1 MPDESFQNHIY
12 VVILCGGGGTRV
24 WPLSINKK
32 PKQFIKFYSDKTL
45 FQETV
50 ARALTLTD
58 INKIVII
65 TNEKYLEEIKKEVP
79 EIPLS
84 NIIAEPMKKNTAL
97 AMGVAAAFVYEN
109 DQDGVIV
116 NLASDHVITNQEL
129 CTKTYKTGAK
139 IAFMQ
144 HKLIAIGITPTF
156 AHPGLGYI
164 EKGEQLQVVDELPIS
179 KVASFKEKPTVEV
192 AQQFIDS
199 GKYLWNANNYIWRA
213 DDILAC
219 FDELSPSIGKQIR
232 LIQPLLLSQKQNE
245 ALNKYYPDTPE
256 EPIDTAISEKT
267 DNLYVLPGDFGWN
280 DIGGWQVVYELG
292 KKDENNN
299 VTIKASDSADKLP
312 IIFQQSEGNLIY
324 STKQPVAVLGLDNI
338 VVVDTGI
345 GLLVCDRKKSNDVKN
360 IVTELQKKGYDNLV

>member
-1 MPDESFQNHIY
+1 
-12 VVILCGGGGTRV
+12 
-24 WPLSINKK
+24 
-32 PKQFIKFYSDKTL
+32 
-45 FQETV
+45 
-50 ARALTLTD
+50 
-58 INKIVII
+58 
-65 TNEKYLEEIKKEVP
+65 
-79 EIPLS
+79 
-84 NIIAEPMKKNTAL
+84 
-97 AMGVAAAFVYEN
+97 
-109 DQDGVIV
+109 
-116 NLASDHVITNQEL
+116 
-129 CTKTYKTGAK
+129 
-139 IAFMQ
+139 
-144 HKLIAIGITPTF
+144 
-156 AHPGLGYI
+156 
-164 EKGEQLQVVDELPIS
+164 VVDELPIS